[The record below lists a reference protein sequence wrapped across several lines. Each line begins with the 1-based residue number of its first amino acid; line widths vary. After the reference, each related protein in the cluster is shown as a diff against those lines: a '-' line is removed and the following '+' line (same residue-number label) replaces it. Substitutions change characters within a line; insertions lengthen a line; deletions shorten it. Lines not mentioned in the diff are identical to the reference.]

1 MKTIRIRKFTFVS
14 LLLISLMPWTFFV
27 MAHVIETKSFRF
39 EMTES
44 QKNNMDEAIRLIE
57 TNTENWSNKSWQ
69 NQLRQ
74 FLRNRNIGVS
84 IVSEA
89 NKEIFQSEHSRNRM
103 FAKTE
108 QFSVIKDGRL
118 FGKVILYQIN
128 SMGIQIIAAFIGFI
142 LAIFLIG
149 LMMRRFILNPLE
161 KLDQGARKIAEE
173 DFDIQLPSS
182 RITEIANVSEG
193 FKIMISGLTESFQK
207 QVELE
212 HDRRFVIAAV
222 AHDLRTPLFAL
233 RGYLD
238 GLEQGV
244 ARSPEKIAK
253 YVAVCKEKSM
263 QLDRLVEDLF
273 TFAKMDYLEMEL
285 NVHSIDFSQILK
297 QSINTIRMHADQK
310 LILIVEKVVENNC
323 LINGDSHLLE
333 RAVINLLDNAVRHTP
348 REGEILVQCKKE
360 NDRVVFSIK
369 DTGEGF
375 SSEELRHVFEPLYRG
390 EKSRNRSTGGAGL
403 GLTIAQRIIKQH
415 GGNLSAGNHSDG
427 GAKLEGWI
435 PLATKSNL
443 NKP

>member
-14 LLLISLMPWTFFV
+14 LLLISLLPWTFFV

-69 NQLRQ
+69 YQLSQ
-74 FLRNRNIGVS
+74 YLRDRNIGVS
-84 IVSEA
+84 IVSES
-89 NKEIFQSEHSRNRM
+89 NKEIFQSEPSRNRK
-103 FAKTE
+103 FEKTE
-108 QFSVIKDGRL
+108 QFSIIQDGRL
-118 FGKVILYQIN
+118 LGKVILYQTN
-128 SMGIQIIAAFIGFI
+128 SMVIQMIAAFIGFI

-161 KLDQGARKIAEE
+161 KLGKGARKIAEG

-182 RITEIANVSEG
+182 RITEIANVSDG

-212 HDRRFVIAAV
+212 HDRRFVITAV

-253 YVAVCKEKSM
+253 YVAVCKEKSV

-273 TFAKMDYLEMEL
+273 TFTKMDYLEMKL
-285 NVHSIDFSQILK
+285 NVDSIDFSKILK
-297 QSINTIRMHADQK
+297 QSINTIRMQADQK

-323 LINGDSHLLE
+323 WINGDSHLLE
-333 RAVINLLDNAVRHTP
+333 RAVMNLLDNAVRHTP
-348 REGEILVQCKKE
+348 REGEIFVQCKRE
-360 NDRVVFSIK
+360 NDRVIFSIK
-369 DTGEGF
+369 DTGRGF

-403 GLTIAQRIIKQH
+403 GLTIAQRIIIQH

-427 GAKLEGWI
+427 GAHLEGWI
-435 PLATKSNL
+435 PLATK
-443 NKP
+443 